1 MMARL
6 ARIAL
11 FVLIAACGGSS
22 KKGPKKVVTSETQIE
37 ILELIT
43 FTGEV
48 ELTPGSY
55 KTLDSIASTL
65 VANPSIQLIEVQVYI
80 LEGDEATRQELA
92 DRRAR
97 LLVDYLVGKQVAAAR
112 LVPKGYVTPAE
123 EDPKSGVRFF
133 IVRRG
138 PDE

>member
-11 FVLIAACGGSS
+11 FALLAACGGSS
-22 KKGPKKVVTSETQIE
+22 KKGPGKIVTSETQIE
-37 ILELIT
+37 ILEPIT

-55 KTLDSIASTL
+55 KALDAIASTF
-65 VANPSIQLIEVQVYI
+65 VGNPAIQLVEVQVYI

-97 LLVDYLVGKQVAAAR
+97 LLVDYLVGKQVAPSR

-133 IVRRG
+133 IVKRG
-138 PDE
+138 TDE